1 MMTMHTLYDKTQGL
15 QTYVEKLL
23 KNFEILE
30 VCSNCKK
37 SSLKIIGYK
46 ATVQTG
52 IPDVRGWDTQYKEE
66 KKMKKI
72 EMSMK
77 FLKEELLLDNE
88 QIKQLL
94 QLPPEDQK
102 EFLIERKM
110 RVDVMRALIESG
122 ADPEK
127 AKKVLTDPTIVEI
140 VEEDEAGNQ
149 KRHLYQ

>member
-1 MMTMHTLYDKTQGL
+1 
-15 QTYVEKLL
+15 
-23 KNFEILE
+23 
-30 VCSNCKK
+30 
-37 SSLKIIGYK
+37 
-46 ATVQTG
+46 
-52 IPDVRGWDTQYKEE
+52 
-66 KKMKKI
+66 MKKI